1 MTLTPIRM
9 TNANERKLRLFSLN
23 ECKDKV
29 YAIEDKNLE
38 TLPNLISFVEEFNTK
53 YGEKINKF
61 EGKSGEKYDI
71 YFIDTF
77 CDAFISGYTEDREME
92 EFKKTGIDFK
102 ELEEYCY
109 EYSRICFLYHY
120 SGDKEKIIPHLEASR
135 LVDEFIYYML
145 LRIDADMNGENID
158 EKYKDYS
165 KPKMLMISAHETTVS
180 FHEIFMMDALGL
192 NESFYTFPKYA
203 AQMAFEVTRSND
215 GPKKSY
221 NDYFIN
227 YYFNDDLKLRMPVQE
242 FIEKIEPHIWSK
254 EKIDDFCGFED
265 KIVVFRNSTVYETKK
280 DKAKTA
286 YKVLMSVFICLSAI
300 LLAIAIILGMKLT
313 SRSSL
318 NNI

>member
-1 MTLTPIRM
+1 M
-9 TNANERKLRLFSLN
+9 
-23 ECKDKV
+23 
-29 YAIEDKNLE
+29 
-38 TLPNLISFVEEFNTK
+38 
-53 YGEKINKF
+53 
-61 EGKSGEKYDI
+61 
-71 YFIDTF
+71 
-77 CDAFISGYTEDREME
+77 ISGHDSTLSCFEM
-92 EFKKTGIDFK
+92 
-102 ELEEYCY
+102 
-109 EYSRICFLYHY
+109 FLM
-120 SGDKEKIIPHLEASR
+120 E
-135 LVDEFIYYML
+135 
-145 LRIDADMNGENID
+145 
-158 EKYKDYS
+158 
-165 KPKMLMISAHETTVS
+165 
-180 FHEIFMMDALGL
+180 ALGYDK
-192 NESFYTFPKYA
+192 SFYIYPKFA
-203 AQMAFEVTRSND
+203 AQIAFEITTKDDERD
-215 GPKKSY
+215 GKTF